1 MNGIATSAELAV
13 SVGVSTG
20 VCLSVNAEP
29 LLTALITFGVS
40 IVTIVGG
47 ELIKFLVAWLQKKRK
62 DITEESE
69 DKEDGKSQS

>member
-13 SVGVSTG
+13 SVAASTSI
-20 VCLSVNAEP
+20 CLGVNAEP

-47 ELIKFLVAWLQKKRK
+47 ELIKFLVSWLQKKRK
-62 DITEESE
+62 DIEKESE
-69 DKEDGKSQS
+69 DNEDGKSQS